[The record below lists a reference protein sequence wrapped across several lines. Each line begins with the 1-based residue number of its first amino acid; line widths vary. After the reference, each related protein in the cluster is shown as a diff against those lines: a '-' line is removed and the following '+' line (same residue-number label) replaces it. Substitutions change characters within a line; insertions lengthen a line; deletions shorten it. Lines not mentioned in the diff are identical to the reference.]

1 MPGDCPPA
9 DYLLSTP
16 QLDDP
21 YPYYRMLRDEDP
33 VHYSATEDL
42 WVISRFEDCLEVL
55 TNWKTWSSERR
66 GNLIN
71 DPKERIGKTLGT
83 TDPPRHTTARQ
94 LVNTAFTPRR
104 VADLEPVVRA
114 HASRIAGAAAA
125 RERIEYVHDVAAP
138 LTAFVLGALFGM
150 DEAEV
155 LELRPALDDFF
166 TRDAAAMGDEAPH
179 VKAMTTLRR
188 ALDGLVVQRRQKP
201 GTDLISAMIGAEEQG
216 ARLSHEQ
223 VVVTTMT
230 FLTAGFESVNNLLT
244 NMANAL
250 SRVPGLFGE
259 LTKQPAL
266 ISRFVE
272 EAMRWDAAAQGFVR
286 SPVDDVE
293 LHERAVPAGA
303 QVLVHIGSAN
313 RDERQFEGADRFD
326 LHRATKRHLGLGHGT
341 HFCVGAPLGRQL
353 ARISWDEL
361 LKVSSRFE
369 CDYSTAERVRTPN
382 FRGFTHLEVDIQ

>member
-1 MPGDCPPA
+1 VPA

-16 QLDDP
+16 QLDNP
-21 YPYYRMLRDEDP
+21 YPYYRELRDEDP
-33 VHYSATEDL
+33 AHYSASSDL
-42 WVISRFEDCLEVL
+42 WVLSRFDDCIEAF
-55 TNWKTWSSERR
+55 TNWKVWSSQQR

-71 DPKERIGKTLGT
+71 DPPERIGKTLGT

-94 LVNTAFTPRR
+94 LVNKAFTPRR
-104 VADLEPVVRA
+104 VADLEGVVRE
-114 HASRIAGAAAA
+114 HAARIAAAA
-125 RERIEYVHDVAAP
+125 ASGGRIEYVHDVAAP

-150 DEAEV
+150 DEAVV

-166 TRDAAAMGDEAPH
+166 TRDAAVAGSEAPH
-179 VKAMTTLRR
+179 VEAMATLRA
-188 ALDGLVVQRRQKP
+188 ALDGMVDSRLRCP
-201 GTDLISAMIGAEEQG
+201 GPDLISAMIAAEEDG

-250 SRVPGLFGE
+250 CRVPGLFE
-259 LTKQPAL
+259 LLRADQSLVPQ
-266 ISRFVE
+266 FVE

-286 SPVDDVE
+286 SPVDDIS
-293 LHERAVPAGA
+293 LHDRVIPAGA

-313 RDERQFEGADRFD
+313 RDERQFGDPDRFD
-326 LHRATKRHLGLGHGT
+326 LNRISRRHLAFGHGT

-353 ARISWDEL
+353 ARISWEEL
-361 LKVSSRFE
+361 LKVSACFE
-369 CDYSTAERVRTPN
+369 ADYSTAERVRTPN
-382 FRGFTHLEVDIQ
+382 FRGFIHLEVEIQA

>member
-1 MPGDCPPA
+1 VIPP

-21 YPYYRMLRDEDP
+21 YPYYRRLRDEDP

-42 WVISRFEDCLEVL
+42 WVLSRFDDCI
-55 TNWKTWSSERR
+55 NAFADWKTWSSEQR

-71 DPKERIGKTLGT
+71 DPPQRIGKTLGT

-94 LVNTAFTPRR
+94 LVNKAFTPRR
-104 VADLEPVVRA
+104 VADLEPVVRG
-114 HASRIAGAAAA
+114 HSQRIATTAASKGK
-125 RERIEYVHDVAAP
+125 IEYVHDVAAP

-150 DEAEV
+150 DEAAV

-166 TRDAAAMGDEAPH
+166 TRDSAGGGAEAPH
-179 VKAMTTLRR
+179 VVAMATLRA
-188 ALDGLVVQRRQKP
+188 ALDGMVEERRRAP
-201 GTDLISAMIGAEEQG
+201 GVDLISAMISAEEEG

-250 SRVPGLFGE
+250 CRVPELFTS
-259 LTKQPAL
+259 LRHDPDL
-266 ISRFVE
+266 IPQFVE
-272 EAMRWDAAAQGFVR
+272 ESMRWDAAAQGFVR
-286 SPVDDVE
+286 SPRYDVE
-293 LHERAVPAGA
+293 LHGRTIPAGS
-303 QVLVHIGSAN
+303 QVLLHIGSAN
-313 RDERQFEGADRFD
+313 RDERQFDDPDRFD
-326 LHRATKRHLGLGHGT
+326 LHRVTKRHLGLGHGT

-353 ARISWDEL
+353 ARISWEEL
-361 LKVSSRFE
+361 LKVSDHFE
-369 CDYSTAERVRTPN
+369 ADYSTSERVRTPN
-382 FRGFTHLEVDIQ
+382 FRGFIHLEVDIDG

>member
-1 MPGDCPPA
+1 MPA

-16 QLDDP
+16 QMDDP
-21 YPYYRMLRDEDP
+21 YPYYRELRDEDP
-33 VHYSATEDL
+33 AHYSATAGL
-42 WVISRFEDCLEVL
+42 WVLSRFDDCIEAF
-55 TNWKTWSSERR
+55 TNWKLWSSERR

-71 DPKERIGKTLGT
+71 DPPERIGKTLGT

-94 LVNTAFTPRR
+94 LVNKAFTPRR
-104 VADLEPVVRA
+104 VADLEEVVRR
-114 HASRIAGAAAA
+114 HAARIAADAAA
-125 RERIEYVHDVAAP
+125 RGRVEYVHDVAAP

-155 LELRPALDDFF
+155 MQLRPALDDFF
-166 TRDAAAMGDEAPH
+166 TRDAATGGAEAPH
-179 VKAMTTLRR
+179 VRAMAMLRA
-188 ALDGLVVQRRQKP
+188 ALDGMVDARLQSP
-201 GTDLISAMIGAEEQG
+201 GPDLISAMIAAEEQG

-244 NMANAL
+244 NMANAVC
-250 SRVPGLFGE
+250 RVPGLFHSLKGD
-259 LTKQPAL
+259 LSLVPQ
-266 ISRFVE
+266 FVE

-293 LHERAVPAGA
+293 LHGRVIPAGA

-313 RDERQFEGADRFD
+313 RDERQFDDPDRFD
-326 LHRATKRHLGLGHGT
+326 LARVSKRHLGLGHGT

-353 ARISWDEL
+353 ARVSWEEL
-361 LKVSSRFE
+361 LKVSERF
-369 CDYSTAERVRTPN
+369 DADFSTAERVRTPN
-382 FRGFTHLEVDIQ
+382 FRGFIHLDVDVRA